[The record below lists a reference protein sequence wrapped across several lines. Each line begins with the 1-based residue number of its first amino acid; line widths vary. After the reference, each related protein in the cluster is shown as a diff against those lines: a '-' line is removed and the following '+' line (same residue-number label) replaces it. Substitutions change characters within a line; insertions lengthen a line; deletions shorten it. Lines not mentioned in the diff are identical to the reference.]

1 MSLRIGMNI
10 HNKARAGQERSAEEK
25 NYLPGFM
32 KQLNPSA
39 IVVMDNFDMAK
50 DLFTLLPN
58 TIVCYRQSNPAEGH
72 LWKQITPEQY
82 VINQA
87 GITKPGMPLY
97 VMNEIDSKMPVADL
111 AAAVKWMV
119 RVMELLAVKGCVAV
133 IDNEGPGQPT
143 LDWFTDDAKWG
154 AVKPLFETFKRYP
167 QMYWGLH
174 PYWETDQLEPL
185 ASSAIHRAIEPL
197 LKRRGFDMPLIIFS
211 EIGRDAAAGGKRNSW
226 RSQGISEEQFAA
238 EIIRARNTLWTE
250 KYIRGA
256 AVFCYGSVTDQWLS
270 FDVESNKVLH
280 SALIAGNQTE
290 QPVPPTPPVPEP
302 VPFELQ
308 ALRMLRDH
316 ANQTTNRLRQISLEL
331 ATISDD
337 HLKDVALLEALIKIQ
352 EAKLGIPPAQT
363 KE

>member
-1 MSLRIGMNI
+1 MTLRIGMNI

-25 NYLPGFM
+25 NYLPGFL

-39 IVVMDNFDMAK
+39 IVVMDNFDLAR
-50 DLFTLLPN
+50 DLHTLLPN
-58 TIVCYRQSNPAEGH
+58 TIVCYRQSNSAEGH

-82 VINQA
+82 VTNQA

-97 VMNEIDSKMPVADL
+97 VMNEMDSKMPIADL
-111 AAAVKWMV
+111 TAAIKWMV
-119 RVMELLAVKGCVAV
+119 RVMELLAVKGCIAV

-143 LDWFTDDAKWG
+143 LDWFTDDAKWA
-154 AVKPLFETFKRYP
+154 AVKPLFECFKRYP

-174 PYWETDQLEPL
+174 PYWETAQLEPL

-197 LKRRGFDMPLIIFS
+197 LKRRDMDMPQIIFT

-226 RSQGISEEQFAA
+226 RSQGITEEQFAA

-256 AVFCYGSVTDQWLS
+256 CVFCYGSVTEQWAS
-270 FDVESNKVLH
+270 FDIESNKILH
-280 SALIAGNQTE
+280 TALIGANQTE
-290 QPVPPTPPVPEP
+290 QPAPPAQPVPDP

-308 ALRMLRDH
+308 ALRMLRDN
-316 ANQTTNRLRQISLEL
+316 ALSKADRWRKVSLEL

-337 HLKDVALLEALIKIQ
+337 CMKDVALLEALIKIQ
-352 EAKLGIPPAQT
+352 ETKLGIPPVKA
-363 KE
+363 